1 MRTDREI
8 WYKALV
14 RMAVPVL
21 DSLSWEQLKTT
32 LGPEYSPTWD
42 GRDKNVAY
50 LECFAR
56 LMAGIAPW
64 LAQETCESDE
74 QELHDR
80 LYRAALAS
88 YTHAIDP
95 DSPDYLF
102 GVNAQQVLVE
112 TAYLAHSFMRGYD
125 RLWLALD
132 EETRQRY
139 ISRFKAVRRYAP
151 PYNNWLLFPALIET
165 FLLAVGEDYDL
176 YRISMALNKVTEWY
190 IGDGWYTDGMRFSMD
205 FYNSYVIQPFL
216 TECVETLTENGFPQ
230 FRPLYEQTLKRM
242 QRYACILERLISPE
256 GYFPALGR
264 SATYRTAVFQPLA
277 MLALNEQLPPSLS
290 YGQVRSA
297 LTKVIENMLMNEAN
311 YTENGFLV
319 LGFNGRQPEM
329 ADYYTN
335 TGSLYMAS
343 LIFLPLGLPASHPF
357 WTVPAE
363 DWTMKR
369 AWSGAGFPIDR
380 KIP

>member
-1 MRTDREI
+1 MTDREV
-8 WYKALV
+8 WYRALC

-21 DSLSWEQLKTT
+21 DNLSREQLKTA
-32 LGPEYSPTWD
+32 LHPEYSPTWD
-42 GRDKNVAY
+42 GRNKNVAY

-64 LAQETCESDE
+64 LAQEDCEPDE
-74 QELHDR
+74 QKLHDR
-80 LYRAALAS
+80 LYREALAS
-88 YTHAIDP
+88 YTYAINP

-102 GVNAQQVLVE
+102 GADEPQVLVE
-112 TAYLAHSFMRGYD
+112 AAYLALSFMRGYD

-132 EETRQRY
+132 EQTRKHY
-139 ISRFKAVRRYAP
+139 IKMFKSVRRYTP
-151 PYNNWLLFPALIET
+151 PYNNWLLFPALVET
-165 FLLAVGEDYDL
+165 FLMATDEEYDA
-176 YRISMALNKVTEWY
+176 YRIYLALKQVEEWY
-190 IGDGWYTDGMRFSMD
+190 VGDGWYSDGPD
-205 FYNSYVIQPFL
+205 FAFDYYNSYVIQPMYV
-216 TECVETLTENGFPQ
+216 ECLETLAAYGHDAYKPWHE
-230 FRPLYEQTLKRM
+230 RALKRM
-242 QRYACILERLISPE
+242 QRYACIVERFISPE
-256 GYFPALGR
+256 GYFPAFGR
-264 SATYRTAVFQPLA
+264 SATYRTAAFQPLT
-277 MLALNEQLPPSLS
+277 MLTLGEQLPPSLP

-297 LTKVIENMLMNEAN
+297 LTKVIENILMNDAN
-311 YTENGFLV
+311 YDKSDFLV
-319 LGFNGRQPEM
+319 LGFNGHQPEI

-369 AWSGAGFPIDR
+369 AWSGVCFPIDH

>member
-1 MRTDREI
+1 MTDRGKWVE
-8 WYKALV
+8 ALC
-14 RMAVPVL
+14 RMASAVL
-21 DSLSWEQLKTT
+21 DSLSREQLKNT
-32 LGPEYSPTWD
+32 LHPEYSPTWD

-50 LECFAR
+50 LECFAQ

-64 LAQETCESDE
+64 LAREPCEPDE
-74 QELHDR
+74 QALHDR
-80 LYRAALAS
+80 LYRQALAS

-102 GVNAQQVLVE
+102 DVNAQQVLVE
-112 TAYLAHSFMRGYD
+112 TAYLALGFMRGYD
-125 RLWLALD
+125 RLWCALD
-132 EETRQRY
+132 EVTRQRY
-139 ISRFKAVRRYAP
+139 IIQFKAVRRYVP

-165 FLLAVGEDYDL
+165 FLLAEGEDYDL

-216 TECVETLTENGFPQ
+216 AECVETLTENGCPQ
-230 FRPLYEQTLKRM
+230 FCPLYEQTLKRM
-242 QRYACILERLISPE
+242 QRYACIVERLISPE

-264 SATYRTAVFQPLA
+264 SATYRTAVFQPLT
-277 MLALNEQLPPSLS
+277 MLALNEQLPPSLP

-297 LTKVIENMLMNEAN
+297 LTKVIENMLVNEAN
-311 YTENGFLV
+311 YTENGFLA

-357 WTVPAE
+357 WIVPAE
-363 DWTMKR
+363 DWTMKK

>member
-1 MRTDREI
+1 MTDREV
-8 WYKALV
+8 WYRALC

-21 DSLSWEQLKTT
+21 DNLSREQLKTA
-32 LGPEYSPTWD
+32 LHPEYSPTWD
-42 GRDKNVAY
+42 GRNKNVAY

-64 LAQETCESDE
+64 LAQEDCEPDE
-74 QELHDR
+74 QKLHDR
-80 LYRAALAS
+80 LYREALAS
-88 YTHAIDP
+88 YTYAINP
-95 DSPDYLF
+95 DSPDYLL
-102 GVNAQQVLVE
+102 GADEPQVLVE
-112 TAYLAHSFMRGYD
+112 AAYLALSFMRGYD

-132 EETRQRY
+132 EQTRKHY
-139 ISRFKAVRRYAP
+139 IKMFKSVRHYTP

-165 FLLAVGEDYDL
+165 FLMATDEEYDA
-176 YRISMALNKVTEWY
+176 YRIYLALKQVEEWY
-190 IGDGWYTDGMRFSMD
+190 VGDGWYSDGPD
-205 FYNSYVIQPFL
+205 FAFDYYNSYVIQPMYV
-216 TECVETLTENGFPQ
+216 ECLETLAAYGHDAYKPWHE
-230 FRPLYEQTLKRM
+230 RALKRM
-242 QRYACILERLISPE
+242 QRYACIVERFISPE
-256 GYFPALGR
+256 GYFPAFGR
-264 SATYRTAVFQPLA
+264 SATYRTAAFQPLT
-277 MLALNEQLPPSLS
+277 MLTLGEQLPPSLP

-297 LTKVIENMLMNEAN
+297 LTKVIENILMNDAN
-311 YTENGFLV
+311 YDKSDFLV
-319 LGFNGRQPEM
+319 LGFNGHQPEI

-369 AWSGAGFPIDR
+369 AWSGVCFPIDH